1 MKEWSKRMK
10 KIIYAFSGVIL
21 IVIILISSKIF
32 IYLRVD
38 KLKEIEGGNYT
49 YIEDEYVRKHL
60 EILFPQGGNIRDSD
74 YEWVYKDING
84 DGEEEL
90 ILQEKNLYMEPSGNS
105 LIIDIFTVKNK
116 DVVHV
121 FSDYMDAAYYCQLC
135 DNGLLYYEQYYGR
148 YDYEQYILFRYDEEW
163 NEIFV
168 DGLALYYLLE
178 PDEGEEEYTIYED
191 LYMKKEQLYFW
202 EFQMKDEKKDYERLT
217 QEEWTNKFYD
227 LFGRECKGEIF
238 KYYLRD

>member
-105 LIIDIFTVKNK
+105 LIIDIFLSKIR
-116 DVVHV
+116 
-121 FSDYMDAAYYCQLC
+121 M
-135 DNGLLYYEQYYGR
+135 
-148 YDYEQYILFRYDEEW
+148 
-163 NEIFV
+163 
-168 DGLALYYLLE
+168 
-178 PDEGEEEYTIYED
+178 
-191 LYMKKEQLYFW
+191 
-202 EFQMKDEKKDYERLT
+202 
-217 QEEWTNKFYD
+217 
-227 LFGRECKGEIF
+227 
-238 KYYLRD
+238 